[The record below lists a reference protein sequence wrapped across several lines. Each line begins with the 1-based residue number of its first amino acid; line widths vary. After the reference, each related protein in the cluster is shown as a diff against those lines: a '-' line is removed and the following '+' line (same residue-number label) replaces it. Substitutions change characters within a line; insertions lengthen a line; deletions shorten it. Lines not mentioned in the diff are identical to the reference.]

1 MKIKA
6 LLLGLLIAGATA
18 VTYTAQ
24 DSNADYASKKIEN
37 PCRKTPGGYHYETN
51 VTKKTILSQDV
62 ETLLKK

>member
-24 DSNADYASKKIEN
+24 DSNADYAAKKV
-37 PCRKTPGGYHYETN
+37 RKSAIKVPTHG
-51 VTKKTILSQDV
+51 
-62 ETLLKK
+62 

>member
-24 DSNADYASKKIEN
+24 DSNADYASKKIEKSKIVIPSN
-37 PCRKTPGGYHYETN
+37 G
-51 VTKKTILSQDV
+51 
-62 ETLLKK
+62 